1 MLKQTLRN
9 HAMLAAVMTVGAAPV
24 CESYDDPVSREGAV
38 RVDVSAAALTRV
50 DLAVASGR
58 HYTKPPAGR
67 FVLGREGVGRLADG
81 RRVYFNFK
89 SCLWPYGSM
98 AERTLTDPGCLLDVP
113 DGISDGLAAA
123 LGNAGLAAWLPLSWR
138 ARLKAGETVLVIGAT
153 GLSGLIAVA
162 AARLLGAG
170 RVVAAGRNPA
180 ALEKCRALGADA
192 TVNLSDSTDLT
203 SAYASAA
210 GGPIDVVLDYLCGP
224 PAEAAL
230 EALAE
235 SGRMVHIGS
244 TVAAGM
250 TLPGPSLRRTSADI
264 LGFAYY
270 HAPIDVQQAAYSAL
284 CSHAV
289 ANRITIDIE
298 TLPISKVR
306 EAWDRQLA
314 GSRKRLVLVPS
325 PG

>member
-1 MLKQTLRN
+1 
-9 HAMLAAVMTVGAAPV
+9 MLAAVMTDGGTPAF
-24 CESYDDPVSREGAV
+24 ESFDDPVARDEAV
-38 RVDVSAAALTRV
+38 RVKVSAAALTRV

-67 FVLGREGVGRLADG
+67 FVVGREGVGRLADG

-98 AERTLTDPGCLLDVP
+98 AEHTLADPQCLLEVP
-113 DGISDGLAAA
+113 DGVSNELAAA

-138 ARLKAGETVLVIGAT
+138 ARMQKGETVLVIGAT

-192 TVNLSDSTDLT
+192 TVNLGDSSDLA
-203 SAYASAA
+203 SAYSSAA
-210 GGPIDVVLDYLCGP
+210 GRPIDVVLDYLCGP

-235 SGRMVHIGS
+235 GGRMVHIGS
-244 TVAAGM
+244 TVATGM

-270 HAPIDVQQAAYSAL
+270 HAPIETQQAAYSAL

-289 ANRITIDIE
+289 ANHITIDIE
-298 TLPISKVR
+298 TLPLSHVR

-314 GSRKRLVLVPS
+314 GSRKRLVLVP
-325 PG
+325 